1 LHTDSIAEL
10 NGHNFPYSSLL
21 YGGWFAAAAA
31 AAVANKTPPSHL
43 FGLQGKYMYKTTKA
57 EMFF

>member
-1 LHTDSIAEL
+1 MLLRETSRVFDCKSTDSITEL
-10 NGHNFPYSSLL
+10 NGHNFSYSSLL

-43 FGLQGKYMYKTTKA
+43 FGLQGK
-57 EMFF
+57 

>member
-1 LHTDSIAEL
+1 MMIDIIMYIDDVAEL

-31 AAVANKTPPSHL
+31 AAVANKIPPSHL
-43 FGLQGKYMYKTTKA
+43 FGLQGK
-57 EMFF
+57 

>member
-1 LHTDSIAEL
+1 MTDIVVYYVDGIAEL

-31 AAVANKTPPSHL
+31 AAVANNKTPPSHL
-43 FGLQGKYMYKTTKA
+43 FGLQGK
-57 EMFF
+57 